1 MSDFDQCRLAGLYG
15 HIFEKDG
22 SDEQIE
28 VVDGTSGH
36 PNFVIPGY
44 HYCYSTNAT
53 PEGVDS
59 YANGTPKEK
68 CRSKG

>member
-1 MSDFDQCRLAGLYG
+1 MSDLEQCQLAGLYG

-22 SDEQIE
+22 SNERIE
-28 VVDGTSGH
+28 VVDSISGH

-44 HYCYSTNAT
+44 HYCYSGVAT

-59 YANGTPKEK
+59 YANSTLKET